1 MTRRVRRIAV
11 AIMAVWLGLTGWV
24 VPTRAQAVEL
34 TVPFGNM
41 MWNGTG
47 YLYANAGETVHLDLR
62 GRGGVYTA
70 TQADG
75 TPVSFLHA
83 DGTNAGTTCSAP
95 CLADV
100 SPTVSG
106 VWRLT
111 AATSEPFNAVNTYL
125 QTVDVQAADGTVI
138 PGRFWFDT
146 LVGSQYRYAR
156 TDVTLYVLSPY
167 GTQWRVTLSQ
177 LAGYGSIFQFS
188 NLGVT
193 TVGTCTSA
201 YVSVPV
207 AGSTREP
214 VGSLDG
220 ANYDTGAGCA
230 NLVTYRIFAEAP
242 DPGMPTT
249 AATWADGRTTN
260 TWVNPAYVAPTI
272 QNVTY
277 AAAGTASHAG
287 TIAAT
292 LQGQPG
298 LVTLGLDIDHDGALT
313 SPQDVVFPA
322 HPTASGQTIT
332 ENWDGKD
339 GTGALVP
346 VSSTVPILASY
357 KGQDEVHFTLSDAEG
372 LFGGLVVQQLVG
384 AQTGNTLVSW
394 DDSHLQVRTGDV
406 AVPSPLAATDVDS
419 SAGVRGYARALSGL
433 IYGWGDTRLLDT
445 WSYSKVP
452 VVGNGV
458 IPARRPELSVTKSA
472 SVATAAPG
480 GTVQYDVTVT
490 NTGTADLVPSDAAII
505 TDTIVGG
512 ASEVAAVTDVTVST
526 GAATYPSPIRWTI
539 GSLPVGA
546 SAHLTYT
553 VTLTTATSSVDR
565 SVLNWAFLGTTTPEN
580 CAAPGCAVAAV
591 VIPHSTTATPT
602 PTASTTPPT
611 PTATATP
618 TPPLASTGA
627 PDMAPLA
634 LVSCV
639 TLVAGALLV
648 TRRRRPQHG

>member
-1 MTRRVRRIAV
+1 MTRTVRRLVV
-11 AIMAVWLGLTGWV
+11 ALVAGWLGMSAWV
-24 VPTRAQAVEL
+24 APSTAHAVEL

-47 YLYANAGETVHLDLR
+47 YLYVNAGETVHLDLR

-83 DGTNAGTTCSAP
+83 DGTAAGTTCSQP

-100 SPTVSG
+100 TPTVSG

-111 AATSEPFNAVNTYL
+111 AATAEPFNAVNTYS
-125 QTVDVQAADGTVI
+125 QIVEVRAADGSVI

-188 NLGVT
+188 NLGVASA
-193 TVGTCTSA
+193 GTCTSA

-214 VGSLDG
+214 AGSLDG
-220 ANYDTGAGCA
+220 ANYDAGAGCA
-230 NLVTYRIFAEAP
+230 NLVTYRIFAESP

-249 AATWADGRTTN
+249 AALWADGRTSN
-260 TWVNPAYVAPTI
+260 TWVNPDYVSPTI

-287 TIAAT
+287 TISAT

-298 LVTLGLDIDHDGALT
+298 MVTLGLDVDHDGALT

-322 HPTASGQTIT
+322 QPTASGQTIT
-332 ENWDGKD
+332 VNWDGKD

-394 DDSHLQVRTGDV
+394 DDSHLQVRTGDT
-406 AVPSPLAATDVDS
+406 AAPSPLAATDVDS

-445 WSYSKVP
+445 WSYSHVP
-452 VVGNGV
+452 VVGTGL
-458 IPARRPELSVTKSA
+458 IPARLPQLAVTKSA
-472 SVATAAPG
+472 SVATVATG
-480 GTVQYDVTVT
+480 GSVQYDVTVT
-490 NTGTADLVPSDAAII
+490 NTGTADLVPADAAVV
-505 TDTIVGG
+505 TDTLVGG
-512 ASEVAAVTDVTVST
+512 ASEVASVSSVST
-526 GAATYPSPIRWTI
+526 STGTATFTAPTFSWAI

-553 VTLTTATSSVDR
+553 ATVTSAPSTVDR
-565 SVLNWAFLGTTTPEN
+565 SILNWAFVGTTTPST
-580 CAAPGCAVAAV
+580 CAAPTCAVAAV
-591 VIPHSTTATPT
+591 VIPHSTSTTPTPTPTSSATTATPT
-602 PTASTTPPT
+602 PTPE
-611 PTATATP
+611 
-618 TPPLASTGA
+618 LASTGA
-627 PDMAPLA
+627 PDLSLPA

-639 TLVAGALLV
+639 TLVTGALLL